1 MKKNTKGK
9 SIKTTKVDE
18 LKNSRS
24 VSNSR
29 MVPAMAPVFCLCSLG
44 VKVRILSNKRLEIS
58 RSAFFEAVSINLAR
72 KLLIRKS
79 NPRAIITPILKA
91 INDSNAPFG
100 IILSYTV
107 IVKSAVVSDKK
118 LDTIAAIITWA

>member
-1 MKKNTKGK
+1 M
-9 SIKTTKVDE
+9 
-18 LKNSRS
+18 
-24 VSNSR
+24 
-29 MVPAMAPVFCLCSLG
+29 
-44 VKVRILSNKRLEIS
+44 RILSNKRLEIS